1 VLWAA
6 VILVGVGIALMPTPK
21 NPPRVRVR
29 PIGFL
34 WGFLAAAGQGLG
46 AVVSRRASDAAF
58 HAGESIDGIT
68 AAYQRTVGGLAITA
82 AYFTIRALIRRNR
95 APEPVASP
103 ARGYLWI
110 LANALCGA
118 VIGVSCYQWALA
130 TTPSGVVLPIVATT
144 PLVIIPFSCLIEG
157 ERPTSRSL
165 AGGAVAVAG
174 AVELAL
180 AR

>member
-1 VLWAA
+1 MLAN
-6 VILVGVGIALMPTPK
+6 PTSI
-21 NPPRVRVR
+21 PPRVTLADQIVRVS
-29 PIGFL
+29 
-34 WGFLAAAGQGLG
+34 AGPSSSSSSVPM
-46 AVVSRRASDAAF
+46 AV
-58 HAGESIDGIT
+58 T
-68 AAYQRTVGGLAITA
+68 GLAITA

-130 TTPSGVVLPIVATT
+130 TTPSGIVLPIVATT